1 MNFKDYKEDK
11 LITDLY
17 EQHILALVYMANNDH
32 LNESLLEEGISNWF
46 KKFKQGLKDT
56 KEQGIIDYAF
66 NFASTSGKLILAAI
80 KGDTETV
87 KEISD
92 KIDKDD
98 FIDFLLKLDQVFLT
112 VLAAPLDIITGV
124 TGWNIK
130 KALSTSVAGV
140 KASINNFKKA
150 MVDVKTSIDVLL
162 QGKNK
167 AKIVSSLNNIEKSIP
182 ALDNIK
188 KINKSDYKN
197 IKM

>member
-1 MNFKDYKEDK
+1 MLYLK
-11 LITDLY
+11 LNS
-17 EQHILALVYMANNDH
+17 NN
-32 LNESLLEEGISNWF
+32 
-46 KKFKQGLKDT
+46 
-56 KEQGIIDYAF
+56 
-66 NFASTSGKLILAAI
+66 
-80 KGDTETV
+80 
-87 KEISD
+87 